1 MNNDLKKHTIIIL
14 EQVDWILDDYNK
26 EIKQGLHITSM
37 GGSWMSI
44 IEGFAGVKNN

>member
-1 MNNDLKKHTIIIL
+1 MD
-14 EQVDWILDDYNK
+14 LDDYNK

-44 IEGFAGVKNN
+44 IEGFARLKNINLHSLKAES